1 QVDYLETEEPQMSDD
16 ALMRKIRDLKEDAA
30 ALHEL
35 RRTLQAQL
43 DAANAEL
50 DLWRSGALSPK
61 TEDCRM
67 TRDILVLLKETT
79 SYGGEV
85 DVSVIGVYL
94 DAKAVEERIQRIAKA
109 NP

>member
-1 QVDYLETEEPQMSDD
+1 MSDD

-50 DLWRSGALSPK
+50 DLWRSGALSP
-61 TEDCRM
+61 TVEDQ
-67 TRDILVLLKETT
+67 
-79 SYGGEV
+79 GGV
-85 DVSVIGVYL
+85 DAPSPAQQTI
-94 DAKAVEERIQRIAKA
+94 ERSL
-109 NP
+109 ND